1 MRLLDDIGWE
11 PDPDREEA
19 VDVMHARGLTTCA
32 LSAPL
37 ALAQVLAATQGAAA
51 GERIEAVLVRAEEVA
66 HASGARAFALQIE
79 RARTPPA
86 RPRAAEQVR

>member
-1 MRLLDDIGWE
+1 VLGF
-11 PDPDREEA
+11 DR
-19 VDVMHARGLTTCA
+19 A

-51 GERIEAVLVRAEEVA
+51 GERIEAVLVLAEEVA

-86 RPRAAEQVR
+86 RHCATEQVR